1 VIGLVALGDRTRAA
15 RDRAAQLQE
24 RTRELEREREER
36 TRLAVSAERSR
47 TAREL
52 HDVAAH
58 GIAVIAVQAA
68 GARRVLHPDP
78 QRAAEALREIED
90 TARGGLTEL
99 RQAVSLLR
107 EGAPDAMLSPA
118 ITRRPLDEFA
128 RRDVARSPPALPRT
142 C

>member
-1 VIGLVALGDRTRAA
+1 MQGIRVLDGRFRRHPGWTVIGLVALGDRTRAA

-90 TARGGLTEL
+90 TARGGLSEL

-107 EGAPDAMLSPA
+107 EGAPDAVPQPGPA
-118 ITRRPLDEFA
+118 EL
-128 RRDVARSPPALPRT
+128 
-142 C
+142 